1 VAAGSH
7 ASNAPFTIKHSTG
20 SATVLVNQRLNGGQ
34 WMLLGTYT
42 FSAGTAGTVTLTD
55 KANGTVIADA
65 VKLVPTG
72 GGTTQEALRY
82 LHTDHLGTPRLAT
95 DAAQQ
100 VLWRWDGNAFGDSAP
115 NQDPDGDGTLT
126 TVNLRYPGQYFD
138 GETGL
143 HYNWNRYYDPKTG
156 RYITSDPIGLAGG
169 LNTYSYV
176 YNNPLSFIDPLG
188 LKVYLTSH
196 NISPTSSW
204 HTTLLLIPDDQHAFA
219 GRPGF
224 LKGGASD
231 GLANGKWYT
240 VISAEPDS
248 SNPFNPGNLIGE
260 RNRSS
265 DLPGENTVN
274 REVTASG
281 PLTYSNTCRAK
292 PPGDTEL
299 INYLINFAASYGNN
313 APYGYPRRFS
323 NTGELPPDTYNS
335 NSYTA
340 GILRAINAST
350 AAPSDN
356 SFPGFDR
363 PLPLNFFSSPKY

>member
-156 RYITSDPIGLAGG
+156 RYITSDPMSVGAHVQKWMASLGKGSIDSPPLE
-169 LNTYSYV
+169 LNSYAYV
-176 YNNPLSFIDPLG
+176 VNNPLRWIDPTG
-188 LKVYLTSH
+188 LEVLICSKAWT
-196 NISPTSSW
+196 P
-204 HTTLLLIPDDQHAFA
+204 HT
-219 GRPGF
+219 F
-224 LKGGASD
+224 LCVD
-231 GLANGKWYT
+231 GTCSGKAP
-240 VISAEPDS
+240 SG
-248 SNPFNPGNLIGE
+248 NPFFSPGVIRDDAENQSKASCSPVPNKCGKSFEDCVTTRLLKRGPSGDLYNWTGANCGE
-260 RNRSS
+260 W
-265 DLPGENTVN
+265 VK
-274 REVTASG
+274 EVIT
-281 PLTYSNTCRAK
+281 TCRAQC
-292 PPGDTEL
+292 
-299 INYLINFAASYGNN
+299 SQ
-313 APYGYPRRFS
+313 S
-323 NTGELPPDTYNS
+323 Q
-335 NSYTA
+335 
-340 GILRAINAST
+340 
-350 AAPSDN
+350 
-356 SFPGFDR
+356 
-363 PLPLNFFSSPKY
+363 